1 MTAALEVADVTVRF
15 GGRRALDGVT
25 LGAEAGAVTG
35 IIGPNG
41 AGKTTLFDV
50 VSGLRRPGHGRVRL
64 AGADVTGLGPARR
77 ARRGLARTFQR
88 LELFTMLSVRDNV
101 AVAVETHRA
110 WSGRGTEIPE
120 RVDELLATV
129 GLAERADDRV
139 TALPTGQARLV
150 EVARALATDPAVLLL
165 DEPASGQTDDET
177 ARFAELL
184 RRLAA
189 DGRAVV
195 LVDHDMGLVMDVCDR
210 LHVLDLGRVLA
221 SGEPAAI
228 RDDPAVHAA
237 YLGRPDSQTPARPA
251 ATPGTGRV
259 DDAGRAPLRHCS
271 SCRACTPGTR
281 GSRCS
286 AGSTSPWPPAPCT
299 RCSGR
304 TARARRP
311 CSPSWRVSTH
321 RPPGR
326 SRWRASASTGCRPP
340 RSRCGVCLV
349 PEGRGVFANLTVAEN
364 LWMATHVHGDRAEV
378 EEAAF
383 ARFPAL
389 AARRAQPA
397 GTLSGGEQQM
407 LALARALATDPALL
421 LLDELSMG
429 LAPLIVAELYD
440 HVARLAAEGVTI
452 LVVEQFAHAVL
463 DVADAVTVLTHGRVT
478 RRGRPDDLAGTL
490 TEAYLGG

>member
-1 MTAALEVADVTVRF
+1 VTAVLEVADVTVRF
-15 GGRRALDGVT
+15 GGRRALDRVS
-25 LGAEAGAVTG
+25 LDADAGAVTG

-50 VSGLRRPGHGRVRL
+50 VSGLRRPGRGRVRL

-77 ARRGLARTFQR
+77 ARRGLGRTFQR

-110 WSGRGTEIPE
+110 WSGRHADTAA
-120 RVDELLATV
+120 RVDELLAAV
-129 GLAERADDRV
+129 GLTERADERV

-150 EVARALATDPAVLLL
+150 ELARALATDPAVLLL
-165 DEPASGQTDDET
+165 DEPAAGQTDAET
-177 ARFAELL
+177 VRFADLL
-184 RRLAA
+184 RHLAA

-195 LVDHDMGLVMDVCDR
+195 LVDHDMRLVMDVCDR

-237 YLGRPDSQTPARPA
+237 YLGRPQSGTAAPSATADRPA
-251 ATPGTGRV
+251 PAPPPALLELRGIRAGYEGIEVLGGIDLDVATGTVHAVLGPNG
-259 DDAGRAPLRHCS
+259 AGKTTLLDVVAGLHAP
-271 SCRACTPGTR
+271 T
-281 GSRCS
+281 
-286 AGSTSPWPPAPCT
+286 AGSVTLAGERIDGLPTA
-299 RCSGR
+299 GLAR
-304 TARARRP
+304 T
-311 CSPSWRVSTH
+311 
-321 RPPGR
+321 
-326 SRWRASASTGCRPP
+326 
-340 RSRCGVCLV
+340 GVCLV
-349 PEGRGVFANLTVAEN
+349 PEGRGVFPNLTVAEN
-364 LWMATHVHGDRAEV
+364 LWMATHVHGDRAAV
-378 EEAAF
+378 EQAAF

-429 LAPLIVAELYD
+429 LAPLIVGELYD
-440 HVARLAAEGVTI
+440 HVARLAEEGVTI

-463 DVADAVTVLTHGRVT
+463 GVADAVTVLTHGRVS

-490 TEAYLGG
+490 MEDYLGG

>member
-1 MTAALEVADVTVRF
+1 VTAALEVADVTVRF

-50 VSGLRRPGHGRVRL
+50 VSGLRRPGRGRVRL

-237 YLGRPDSQTPARPA
+237 YLGRPDSETPARLA
-251 ATPGTGRV
+251 ATPAPAEPTTPATAPPALLELQGVHAGYEGIEVLGGIDLTVAAGTVHAVLGPNG
-259 DDAGRAPLRHCS
+259 AGKTTLLAVVAGLHPP
-271 SCRACTPGTR
+271 T
-281 GSRCS
+281 
-286 AGSTSPWPPAPCT
+286 AGSVTLAGERIDGLP
-299 RCSGR
+299 
-304 TARARRP
+304 TAALAR
-311 CSPSWRVSTH
+311 S
-321 RPPGR
+321 
-326 SRWRASASTGCRPP
+326 
-340 RSRCGVCLV
+340 GVCLI

-378 EEAAF
+378 EGAAF

-389 AARRAQPA
+389 AARRGQPA

-440 HVARLAAEGVTI
+440 HVARLAVEGVTI